1 MKFKSDLN
9 VRSAKN
15 IVKFVSMITFTK
27 NKNVN
32 KLLMD
37 TILKIQFVLINVQT
51 NVYIVNK
58 MLVNVL
64 NVDFWM

>member
-64 NVDFWM
+64 NVDF